1 MTLPLEIDLAAFDT
15 IENAMLVDCRTPEER
30 LEAAI
35 PDQAFVPMDEASAR
49 IEDFK
54 SWEDQGTV
62 VIYCRSGRRSLNLT
76 VALREAGVENVCS
89 LAGGIQA
96 WISEGREV
104 HPKS

>member
-1 MTLPLEIDLAAFDT
+1 MTLPLEIDLIAFDT
-15 IENAMLVDCRTPEER
+15 MEDAVLVDCRTPEER

-35 PDQAFVPMDEASAR
+35 ADQAFVPMDEASGR

-89 LAGGIQA
+89 LAGGIQR

-104 HPKS
+104 HSGS

>member
-15 IENAMLVDCRTPEER
+15 MEDAVLVDCRTPKNDLKR
-30 LEAAI
+30 QSRTKLLCLWTKPA
-35 PDQAFVPMDEASAR
+35 AR

-76 VALREAGVENVCS
+76 IALREAGVENVCS
-89 LAGGIQA
+89 LAGGIQG

-104 HPKS
+104 QSGS